1 MDTTTPKLK
10 KHNIRRKQ
18 TNGCS
23 CNKTTFI
30 YSISVKVDEKIV
42 DALSC
47 FGKPA
52 FDFKKT
58 AILKIENPQFA
69 ITGIKRLKEVR
80 LTLKKGGKGVVD
92 KFEDVLINYLEEK
105 K

>member
-1 MDTTTPKLK
+1 MDTTTPELK
-10 KHNIRRKQ
+10 KNNIKRKQ

-30 YSISVKVDEKIV
+30 YSIPLKIDEKIV
-42 DALSC
+42 DVLSC

-58 AILKIENPQFA
+58 AILKIENPNFA
-69 ITGIKRLKEVR
+69 ITGIKRLKEIR
-80 LTLKKGGKGVVD
+80 LTLKKEGNAVVK
-92 KFEDVLINYLEEK
+92 KFEDVLINYLKEK
-105 K
+105 R